1 MKIDFKEMMKY
12 LDYLINDSK
21 IDNEQRCLL
30 IKLYDV
36 IVKSLQVNDIRNKV
50 YYNSKIKDI
59 NDRLQTLLKQ
69 YIEEKKR
76 LENNLDCNILDYGSQ
91 RLLFLEDAIAEL
103 NAMIMNDNTMI
114 EEIIDKHLGYLQNNK
129 QTLLNTCFEN
139 LVGNGNF
146 TSFFGTILLRK
157 DQKNGTFTI
166 SCSNVEKI
174 YSILN
179 NKVEFAKLEQSTRLR
194 DEINAYQQEKEKID
208 LVIEYYD
215 LIVEDEKLKDT
226 ILMLDKKIRFI
237 SDKNNY
243 NVTKLNEQRN
253 HYCSMPFGEILF
265 KDKINDL
272 SKKIREYQK
281 YHACANKL
289 FDKKL
294 NNEFKKD
301 DIESLLRRKNLYFLF
316 NGEKND
322 YCSSSKATLVY
333 KQRTLNTQI
342 QKLQKSLQETISQL
356 SDEFKI
362 LYFDDKVTCN
372 NLVFGLKDNQE
383 KFISF
388 YILLMLVLTEKNIDN
403 ISMVGEATDQ
413 LIRYIIEEYFEIQIS
428 KIQNMNTEHR
438 KVFSLRKY

>member
-50 YYNSKIKDI
+50 YCNSKIKDI

-76 LENNLDCNILDYGSQ
+76 LENNLNCNILDYGSQ
-91 RLLFLEDAIAEL
+91 RLSFLEDAIAEL
-103 NAMIMNDNTMI
+103 NATIINDNTMI

-157 DQKNGTFTI
+157 DQKNSTFI
-166 SCSNVEKI
+166 INRSNVEKI

-179 NKVEFAKLEQSTRLR
+179 NKVEFAKLEQATRLR
-194 DEINAYQQEKEKID
+194 DEINRYQEEKEKID

-243 NVTKLNEQRN
+243 NITQLIEQRN
-253 HYCSMPFGEILF
+253 HYCSMPFGDILF

-294 NNEFKKD
+294 NKEFKKD
-301 DIESLLRRKNLYFLF
+301 NIESLLRRKNLYFLF

-333 KQRTLNTQI
+333 KQSTLNTQI
-342 QKLQKSLQETISQL
+342 QKLQKSLQEIISQL
-356 SDEFKI
+356 SDEYKI
-362 LYFDDKVTCN
+362 LYFNDKVTCN

-403 ISMVGEATDQ
+403 ISMVSEATDQ
-413 LIRYIIEEYFEIQIS
+413 LIRYVIEEYLEIQIS
-428 KIQNMNTEHR
+428 KIQNMNTEHG
-438 KVFSLRKY
+438 KIFSLRKY